1 MKHNKSI
8 KIKRSKNRLYK
19 KKKSGAKIAAETVIF
34 VLIAGALVFVGYS
47 AAGPLIK
54 LWCMLFPAG
63 MEANRS
69 PYRSIIHRQ
78 SAR

>member
-19 KKKSGAKIAAETVIF
+19 KKKSGAKVAAETVIF

-47 AAGPLIK
+47 AAGP
-54 LWCMLFPAG
+54 
-63 MEANRS
+63 
-69 PYRSIIHRQ
+69 
-78 SAR
+78 